1 MDWNDCPESNGIGVR
16 NAPEY
21 ATYQISYQYK
31 EGKMKK
37 NPKALITTLVL
48 LIGYLLSSGI
58 AYSQGNEALKDLHLV
73 KAVIDFRTGDPKTA
87 VTYLTLIG
95 ETLRDRDIQAV
106 TKNPDFVVIFG
117 GHSVKL
123 LAKDAKDFSPEEQKT
138 INEIKSKISA
148 LAKNGIKFEYC
159 IYAAKLFGLGPSDLP
174 GIRLIDNGWV
184 SLIGYQAKGYP
195 LIPAF

>member
-1 MDWNDCPESNGIGVR
+1 
-16 NAPEY
+16 
-21 ATYQISYQYK
+21 
-31 EGKMKK
+31 MKK
-37 NPKALITTLVL
+37 NPRALIITLVL
-48 LIGYLLSSGI
+48 LIAYSLSSGI

-73 KAVIDFRTGDPKTA
+73 KAVIDFRTGDSKTA
-87 VTYLTLIG
+87 VTYLTLIA

-123 LAKDAKDFSPEEQKT
+123 LAKDAKEFSPEEQKT

-159 IYAAKLFGLGPSDLP
+159 IYAAKLFGLEPSDLP